1 MLANKLNITVWLFYG
16 FAVVALATTGFFF
29 AQAANDTAH
38 FVGFGVFAFLAMLSI
53 AVGNALRL
61 VGRRLREVDPL
72 EQLHR
77 LQTSQTPPGGSPVAR
92 SGPGHLLDGERMWRI
107 YVGGLLTGI
116 AIGGFVAWCV
126 AWTIVPDSARAQISV
141 ALPLILVPF
150 VLAGERL
157 RIRGSKPA

>member
-61 VGRRLREVDPL
+61 VGRRLREVD
-72 EQLHR
+72 R
-77 LQTSQTPPGGSPVAR
+77 DT
-92 SGPGHLLDGERMWRI
+92 
-107 YVGGLLTGI
+107 
-116 AIGGFVAWCV
+116 
-126 AWTIVPDSARAQISV
+126 
-141 ALPLILVPF
+141 
-150 VLAGERL
+150 
-157 RIRGSKPA
+157 